1 MTFRKKKLIQEKNI
15 LIENS
20 YLLEQATTTTT
31 TTIKSLS
38 NTEVSNLPD
47 CSSYDSEKYIITSA
61 LTQNNTT
68 IFTHN
73 GKIFC
78 KKEK

>member
-15 LIENS
+15 LIENR

-31 TTIKSLS
+31 TIKSLS
-38 NTEVSNLPD
+38 STEVSNLPD